1 LKKITLKEVL
11 KDILNKDH
19 PELPVVIDESS
30 SLFKAIQE
38 GTRGNVDFPG
48 NLF

>member
-19 PELPVVIDESS
+19 PELPVVIDE
-30 SLFKAIQE
+30 
-38 GTRGNVDFPG
+38 
-48 NLF
+48 